1 MCNCPFSHHFIS
13 VASFDLQKILCFQA
27 KPHLIDVNVLMAV
40 QLLVEMARDI
50 SNVMLRQSLFQHVLF
65 NFKIWS
71 RSQFHIRIGE
81 DLKPFLSIFIKSA
94 TAPQVNNEV

>member
-1 MCNCPFSHHFIS
+1 MSL
-13 VASFDLQKILCFQA
+13 ASSDLQKMLSFQA

-50 SNVMLRQSLFQHVLF
+50 PNTALRQSLFQHILF
-65 NFKIWS
+65 NFRIWS

-81 DLKPFLSIFIKSA
+81 ALAFLCNLFHSWY
-94 TAPQVNNEV
+94 